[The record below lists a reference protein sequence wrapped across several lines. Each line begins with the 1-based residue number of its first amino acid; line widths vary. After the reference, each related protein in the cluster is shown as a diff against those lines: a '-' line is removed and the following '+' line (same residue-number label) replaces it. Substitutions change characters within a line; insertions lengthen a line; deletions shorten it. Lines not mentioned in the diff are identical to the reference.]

1 MGRNFLNTVLSVGA
15 VLAIWSFM
23 RDGCF
28 ERTEDVGAIHA
39 ENAQHARERAAAI
52 PADFVVPDSFP
63 ELLATLAEIRQ
74 LRETWQRQNIE
85 RFRAHVR
92 HGQVIEMPDARHYI
106 LQSNTQDVV
115 DAIEEF
121 AAAL

>member
-1 MGRNFLNTVLSVGA
+1 M
-15 VLAIWSFM
+15 
-23 RDGCF
+23 
-28 ERTEDVGAIHA
+28 
-39 ENAQHARERAAAI
+39 
-52 PADFVVPDSFP
+52 
-63 ELLATLAEIRQ
+63 ATLAEIRQ
-74 LRETWQRQNIE
+74 LRGQLQRQNIE

-92 HGQVIEMPDARHYI
+92 HGRVIEMPDARHYI